1 MKAVFLLLLLFALPL
16 IAKAGRACTS
26 SESRV
31 LRWCSD
37 ANCNSATQNYYHNPV
52 DECDRQYIWS
62 CNSEGDELTAT
73 VYDSPSDCTDNTGT
87 TQTHI
92 RTDLPTSFG
101 AYADC
106 QCQESATLG
115 VHTIIRKGYSDSSCS
130 TLCDGSNGCS
140 DYYGLILVGGYVHQ
154 ITNSTSS
161 FGPSGTILCSI
172 SGLENEN
179 SRFSSSTYVG
189 ECTSDSKVLI
199 GVSTFPFGCNEED
212 EDDDGNVDYYIFSE
226 LSALPTVA
234 PTQVPSSDKAE
245 LTLTSLEL
253 SLLIVCVALFCM
265 LIVSL
270 WYQYYK
276 YPYAVADQQVEHE
289 IGTVTVN

>member
-1 MKAVFLLLLLFALPL
+1 MKAVSLLLLLFALPL
-16 IAKAGRACTS
+16 IAEAGRACTS

-31 LRWCSD
+31 IRWCSD
-37 ANCNSATQNYYHNPV
+37 ANCNSATQYYYHNPV

-62 CNSEGDELTAT
+62 CNSEGDELTVT
-73 VYDSPSDCTDNTGT
+73 VYDSHSDCTGNTGT
-87 TQTHI
+87 TQTQI
-92 RTDLPTSFG
+92 RTDLPSNFG
-101 AYADC
+101 SYADC

-115 VHTIIRKGYSDSSCS
+115 VHTIIQKSYTDSSCS

-140 DYYGLILVGGYVHQ
+140 GMDDLKMVGGYRHQ
-154 ITNSTSS
+154 VTSSTSD
-161 FGPSGTILCSI
+161 FGPSGTIVCSI
-172 SGLENEN
+172 YGLENEN
-179 SRFSSSTYVG
+179 SRISLSTYVE
-189 ECTSDSKVLI
+189 ECTSDSKVLMS
-199 GVSTFPFGCNEED
+199 VSTAPFGCNEED
-212 EDDDGNVDYYIFSE
+212 EDDDGNVDYYILSE

-289 IGTVTVN
+289 IGTVTR